1 LWGGLSNFW
10 KDLEQSFLAMI
21 HDFDRQEYDVGL
33 FIETGQIL
41 FRVVTRFV
49 QATRVKKAKERR
61 FGGWK
66 VIFPGKPR
74 ARSETPADFRFRRS
88 GQIFDNCS
96 FAALGSAEHPE
107 DRDRGLMSQFRE
119 PTLEAWFTTGSS
131 E

>member
-1 LWGGLSNFW
+1 
-10 KDLEQSFLAMI
+10 MI

-33 FIETGQIL
+33 FIETGQVL
-41 FRVVTRFV
+41 FRVVTRFI

-61 FGGWK
+61 FRGWK

-74 ARSETPADFRFRRS
+74 ARPETLADFRFGRA
-88 GQIFDNCS
+88 GQVFDNGR
-96 FAALGSAEHPE
+96 FAALGSPEHPE
-107 DRDRGLMSQFRE
+107 DRDGGLMSQFRE